1 MRAPDFWQTGG
12 SRLLPTLLTPV
23 SWFQGLG
30 MRVRFAMTRPWRAP
44 VPVLCVGNLVAGG
57 AGKTPVALS
66 LGGRLLDHGLKVHYL
81 SRGYG
86 GRQRGPVRVDAEQHT
101 SIDVG
106 DEALLLAQTAP
117 TWVARHRAK
126 GCRAAVAA
134 GAEVIVMDDGFQNPS
149 LAKDVS
155 LLVVDGG
162 YGFGNG
168 RLIPAGPLR
177 EPVEAGLGRA
187 DGVVLMGD
195 DTAGLT
201 GDGGPLTAASPP
213 TLRAAIKPGPEAAGL
228 AGKPVVA
235 FAGIAR
241 PEKFFQ
247 TLRDIGC
254 QVVVERAFSDHYPYE
269 AADIERILRDARA
282 ADAIP
287 VTTAKDI
294 IRLPPEVRDE
304 ITVLTIAVAWED
316 EAAVD
321 AILEPLTRHGR

>member
-1 MRAPDFWQTGG
+1 MRAPDFWHAGG

-23 SWFQGLG
+23 SWFQVLAV
-30 MRVRFAMTRPWRAP
+30 RLRFAVARPFQAP
-44 VPVLCVGNLVAGG
+44 VPVLCIGNLVAGG

-66 LGGRLLDHGLKVHYL
+66 LGGRLLDRGLAVHYL

-86 GRQRGPVRVDAEQHT
+86 GRQRGPVRVDTEKHT

-106 DEALLLAQTAP
+106 DEALLLARSAP
-117 TWVARHRAK
+117 TWVARNRAR

-134 GAEVIVMDDGFQNPS
+134 GAGVIVMDDGFQNPS

-162 YGFGNG
+162 YGFGNN

-177 EPVEAGLGRA
+177 EPVARGLGRA
-187 DGVVLMGD
+187 DGVVLVGD
-195 DTAGLT
+195 DTTGLT
-201 GDGGPLTAASPP
+201 GNGGVLAAPP
-213 TLRAAIKPGPEAAGL
+213 PPVLGAAIKVGPEAEAL

-241 PEKFFQ
+241 PEKFFK
-247 TLRDIGC
+247 TLRNIGC

-269 AADIERILRDARA
+269 AADIDRILRDARA
-282 ADAIP
+282 AEAVP

-294 IRLPPEVRDE
+294 VRMPSAVRDE
-304 ITVLTIAVAWED
+304 ISVLTITVAWED
-316 EAAVD
+316 DAALD
-321 AILEPLTRHGR
+321 TFLERLTRHGR

>member
-1 MRAPDFWQTGG
+1 MRAPDFWHTGR

-30 MRVRFAMTRPWRAP
+30 VRVRFAMARPWRAP
-44 VPVLCVGNLVAGG
+44 VPVLCIGNLVAGG

-66 LGGRLLDHGLKVHYL
+66 LGGRLLDRGLKVHYL
-81 SRGYG
+81 GRGYG
-86 GRQRGPVRVDAEQHT
+86 GRHRGPVRVDAEQHKST
-101 SIDVG
+101 DVG
-106 DEALLLAQTAP
+106 DEALLLAQSAP
-117 TWVARHRAK
+117 TWVARDRAK
-126 GCRAAVAA
+126 GCRAAVGA
-134 GAEVIVMDDGFQNPS
+134 GAGAIVMDDGLQNPS

-155 LLVVDGG
+155 LHVVDGG

-177 EPVEAGLGRA
+177 EPVAAGLGRA
-187 DGVVLMGD
+187 DCTVLMGD

-201 GDGGPLTAASPP
+201 GDGGPLTAAMPP
-213 TLRAAIKPGPEAAGL
+213 TLRAVIEPGPEAAGL

-269 AADIERILRDARA
+269 TADIERILRDARA
-282 ADAIP
+282 ADAVP

-294 IRLPPEVRDE
+294 VRLPAAARGD
-304 ITVLTIAVAWED
+304 ITVLTIAVVWED
-316 EAAVD
+316 EGAVD
-321 AILEPLTRHGR
+321 AILEPLIRHGR